1 MVYKLE
7 GKGLEKDY
15 VSVSVYVRVCAR
27 AGRGR
32 KVSRGTRLTPG

>member
-1 MVYKLE
+1 MHKLE
-7 GKGLEKDY
+7 GRGLEKDY

-32 KVSRGTRLTPG
+32 KVIRATRLTPG